1 MPRDLFGDVTR
12 PSISIGNRKWYTVPV
27 SLLSHF
33 AVVAAVVVVPL
44 FAMDVLP
51 SPFETIE
58 SFILIDP
65 VVPPPPPPPVES
77 HERMEIAKIEP
88 GIPLDAPTGINPE
101 PPQPIESGG
110 PDISEHIVRGTG
122 DASVLIAPPPPP
134 PPQPPQPMRVSGVRQ
149 PQKIRD
155 VQPTYPQMALI
166 ARVEGTVIIE
176 ATIGVDGHVV
186 DARVLRSVQLL
197 DNAALDAV
205 RQWGFT
211 PTLLNGVPIPV
222 IMTVTVTFKLTR

>member
-33 AVVAAVVVVPL
+33 VVVAAAVVAPL
-44 FAMDVLP
+44 MASDVLP
-51 SPFETIE
+51 APFETID
-58 SFILIDP
+58 SFIVVKP
-65 VVPPPPPPPVES
+65 VVPPPPPPPPDRA
-77 HERMEIAKIEP
+77 ERMDIKKVEP
-88 GIPLDAPTGINPE
+88 GISVVAPTGINPE
-101 PPQPIESGG
+101 PPPSIESGG
-110 PDISEHIVRGTG
+110 PEIIDSIVRGGGG
-122 DASVLIAPPPPP
+122 DALIAPPPPP
-134 PPQPPQPMRVSGVRQ
+134 PPPPPKPIRVSGVRQ

-166 ARVEGTVIIE
+166 ARVEGPVIIE
-176 ATIGVDGHVV
+176 ATIGVDGHVI

-205 RQWGFT
+205 RQWEFT
-211 PTLLNGVPIPV
+211 PTLLNGVPVPV